1 MSVHGTNDLLL
12 WLVGG
17 AIKEIH
23 MKLTIPAILATALI
37 VAPTA
42 ALAQNTMNYSG
53 TSSNPATANS
63 KDETTSMPKQAKKH
77 MASTKKHH
85 SKRMK
90 SSAQPGPG
98 NSSNP
103 AAAATKEDVIPKR

>member
-1 MSVHGTNDLLL
+1 
-12 WLVGG
+12 
-17 AIKEIH
+17 

-42 ALAQNTMNYSG
+42 ALAQNNMGYSG
-53 TSSNPATANS
+53 TTSNPATANS
-63 KDETTSMPKQAKKH
+63 KDETTSIPKSAKKQ
-77 MASTKKHH
+77 MASSQKHH

-103 AAAATKEDVIPKR
+103 AASTTKEDITPKSR